1 MKILQ
6 KGERGKIVK
15 DFQLFLIGQG
25 FNPGN
30 ADGIFGE
37 KTKRATMEFQKK
49 HSLEADG
56 IAGNRTI
63 GVAMSLGFKILDDE
77 TKDYHGPNWPPKPN
91 FPPLVGTSE
100 RQQKFGKFAY
110 KPTGDGGIIITD
122 DWEEIN
128 IIKVEIP
135 QLKKVRSK
143 LKKRGDLDLIPADGR
158 IRFHKKAAVQLV
170 GLWNSWEKADLLDLV
185 INYAGSFV
193 PRFVRGSKSTLS
205 NHAFGTAFDINAA
218 WNMLGS
224 IPVYCGEYGSVRE
237 LVPLANKFG
246 FYWGGH
252 FSRMDGMHF
261 EVAKI
266 L

>member
-6 KGERGKIVK
+6 KGVRGKIVK

-25 FNPGN
+25 FEPGIV
-30 ADGIFGE
+30 DGIYGE
-37 KTKRATMEFQKK
+37 KTKQATIAFQKK
-49 HSLEADG
+49 NKLDADG
-56 IAGNRTI
+56 IAGNRTL
-63 GVAMSLGFKILDDE
+63 GVAMSLGFKLLNDQVLD
-77 TKDYHGPNWPPKPN
+77 YYGPNWPPKPN
-91 FPPLVGTSE
+91 FPPLVKTVD
-100 RQQKFGKFAY
+100 RQQIFGKFAY
-110 KPTGDGGIIITD
+110 KPIGNGNIKITD
-122 DWEEIN
+122 DWENKN

-135 QLKKVRSK
+135 QLIKVRKK
-143 LKKRGDLDLIPADGR
+143 LKNQHDKALIPSDGK
-158 IRFHKKAAVQLV
+158 ILFHRLAAKQLTD
-170 GLWNSWEKADLLDLV
+170 LWDSWEKADILDLV

-193 PRFVRGSKSTLS
+193 PRFVRGSKATLS
-205 NHAFGTAFDINAA
+205 NHAFGTAIDINAA

-224 IPVYCGEYGSVRE
+224 IPAYCGEQGSARK

-252 FSRMDGMHF
+252 FSRKDGMHF

>member
-6 KGERGKIVK
+6 KGVRGKIVK

-25 FNPGN
+25 FSPGI

-37 KTKRATMEFQKK
+37 KTKQATIAFQKK
-49 HSLEADG
+49 NKLEGDG

-63 GVAMSLGFKILDDE
+63 GVAMSLGFKLLEDDIE
-77 TKDYHGPNWPPKPN
+77 DYNGPNWPPKPN
-91 FPPLVGTSE
+91 FLPLVSTSE
-100 RQQKFGKFAY
+100 RQHWEQK
-110 KPTGDGGIIITD
+110 
-122 DWEEIN
+122 N
-128 IIKVEIP
+128 IVKVEIP
-135 QLKKVRSK
+135 QLVIVRGK
-143 LKKRGDLDLIPADGR
+143 LKNKEDKALIPTDGK
-158 IRFHKKAAVQLV
+158 IRFHKIAAKQLQD
-170 GLWNSWEKADLLDLV
+170 LWISWEKADLLDLV

-193 PRFVRGSKSTLS
+193 PRFVRGSRSTLS

-218 WNMLGS
+218 WNMIGS
-224 IPVYCGEYGSVRE
+224 IPAFTKEHGSVRE

-246 FYWGGH
+246 LYWGGH

>member
-6 KGERGKIVK
+6 KGVRGKIVK

-25 FNPGN
+25 FSPGI

-37 KTKRATMEFQKK
+37 KTKQATIAFQKK
-49 HSLEADG
+49 NKLEGDG

-63 GVAMSLGFKILDDE
+63 GVAMSLGFKLLEDDIE
-77 TKDYHGPNWPPKPN
+77 DYNGPNWPPKPN
-91 FPPLVGTSE
+91 FLPLVSTSE
-100 RQQKFGKFAY
+100 RQQIFGKFSY
-110 KPTGDGGIIITD
+110 ISEGNGDITITGD
-122 DWEEIN
+122 WEQKN
-128 IIKVEIP
+128 IVKVEIP
-135 QLKKVRSK
+135 QLVIVRGK
-143 LKKRGDLDLIPADGR
+143 LKNKEDKALIPTDGK
-158 IRFHKKAAVQLV
+158 IRFHKIAAKQLQD
-170 GLWNSWEKADLLDLV
+170 LWISWEKADLLDLV

-193 PRFVRGSKSTLS
+193 PRFVRGSRSTLS

-218 WNMLGS
+218 WNMIGS
-224 IPVYCGEYGSVRE
+224 IPAFTKEHGSVRE